1 MYKNIGSRASSV
13 VKLAPLSQ
21 RITSSLSKNYTSPLK
36 RNDRIDLEAEQKRIG
51 ALGKHMQL
59 QTRII

>member
-1 MYKNIGSRASSV
+1 M